1 MEFSDVIE
9 RMALL
14 GKPTLLVTLVME
26 TAVEVI
32 GQMAERGYLPAEV
45 DRLQLADEIRRAGL
59 LERAVQGT
67 FDYAE
72 EHNIALLSPSKMWQ

>member
-1 MEFSDVIE
+1 MEFSNVIE
-9 RMALL
+9 KMALL

-32 GQMAERGYLPAEV
+32 GQIAARGYLPDDV
-45 DRLQLADEIRRAGL
+45 DRFQLADEIRRAGL
-59 LERAVQGT
+59 LEIAVQGT

-72 EHNIALLSPSKMWQ
+72 EHNIALPDPSKMVQ